1 MSKMSGVVTGV
12 VKSVDDP
19 DQQGRV
25 QVSFPFLGGQ
35 NDSDWAPVATMMSG
49 GGRGSWFMPEVGDEV
64 LCAFNQDDVAHPFI
78 IGFLWNGQ
86 DKPPVTNPDIS
97 AKVRRLR
104 TVSGHR
110 IDFDDT
116 SGGEKITIH
125 TQGGHEIVMDDTPG
139 SGNVTISTNGG
150 QTVKMDDTPGATG
163 VSIETTLGQKIQLQ
177 DVPPTVNIVTTAQNQ
192 IMVMDTPP
200 SITLNAPTGILNVIC
215 AMANVSA
222 ESALNVTAPIAI
234 FDGVVQAQAVIAE
247 VVVGAAYT
255 PAPGNTFGL

>member
-1 MSKMSGVVTGV
+1 MGKVPGVVTGV
-12 VKSVDDP
+12 VKSVEDP

-35 NDSDWAPVATMMSG
+35 NDSTWAPVATLMAG

-64 LCAFNQDDVAHPFI
+64 LVAFNQEDVAHPFI

-86 DKPPVTNPDIS
+86 DKPPVTDTDIS

-116 SGGEKITIH
+116 GGSEKITIH
-125 TQGGHEIVMDDTPG
+125 TQGGHEIVMDD
-139 SGNVTISTNGG
+139 S
-150 QTVKMDDTPGATG
+150 PGAG
-163 VSIETTLGQKIQLQ
+163 NISITTKGTQKIQMQ
-177 DVPPTVNIVTTAQNQ
+177 DTPASVNIETAGQNQ
-192 IMVMDTPP
+192 ISISDAPP
-200 SITLNAPTGILNVIC
+200 TITISVPAGIVNVNC
-215 AMANVSA
+215 LEANVTASA
-222 ESALNVTAPIAI
+222 ALNVTAATLNVSAPIAI
-234 FDGVVQAQAVIAE
+234 FDGVVQAQTLIANA
-247 VVVGAAYT
+247 VVGAAYT